1 MKIYIPLLILSLI
14 FILNFFLLK
23 FKFLLS
29 NTGDQHQN
37 FITKKNVPLIGGL
50 LIFLSFILI
59 LSNNLT
65 LILSSFL
72 ISVFLLGIFSDI
84 KLVASANKRLILQSI
99 IIFIFFYMSD
109 IRLSET
115 GIKILDE
122 LNNFYLFNYLFVSF
136 CLIILING
144 SNFIDGLNGLCLGYY
159 LLIIYFIL
167 ENNFNFT
174 LFNGDKNLITF
185 TLSLCVIL
193 IYNFLNK
200 LFIGDNGS
208 YILAVLLGI
217 SLIQI
222 YNENNSISSFYIILL
237 LWYPCFELL
246 FSMLRKFKLKVSVMD
261 ADNSHLHHLI
271 FYLFIKKYKLKK
283 SLANNLTSLII
294 LAFNFILFNVAS
306 IDIYNS
312 NKQCALILFSIII
325 YIVLYYKLDY
335 WKKTNQKKKYKSIY
349 S

>member
-1 MKIYIPLLILSLI
+1 
-14 FILNFFLLK
+14 
-23 FKFLLS
+23 
-29 NTGDQHQN
+29 
-37 FITKKNVPLIGGL
+37 
-50 LIFLSFILI
+50 
-59 LSNNLT
+59 
-65 LILSSFL
+65 
-72 ISVFLLGIFSDI
+72 
-84 KLVASANKRLILQSI
+84 
-99 IIFIFFYMSD
+99 MSD

-271 FYLFIKKYKLKK
+271 FYLFIKKYKLK
-283 SLANNLTSLII
+283 IV
-294 LAFNFILFNVAS
+294 F
-306 IDIYNS
+306 
-312 NKQCALILFSIII
+312 LILRSITESKPSAQLCGAGLL
-325 YIVLYYKLDY
+325 V
-335 WKKTNQKKKYKSIY
+335 
-349 S
+349 

>member
-1 MKIYIPLLILSLI
+1 MKIYIPLFILSL
-14 FILNFFLLK
+14 FFLLKFFLLK

-29 NTGDQHQN
+29 NTGDQHQKFTTN
-37 FITKKNVPLIGGL
+37 ENIPLIGGL

-59 LSNNLT
+59 LNVNLT

-72 ISVFLLGIFSDI
+72 LSVFLLGMFSDI
-84 KLVASANKRLILQSI
+84 KLIASANKRLVLQSI
-99 IIFIFFYMSD
+99 IIFIFFYISN

-115 GIKILDE
+115 GITILDE

-167 ENNFNFT
+167 ENNFNSII
-174 LFNGDKNLITF
+174 FNGDKNLIIF
-185 TLSLCVIL
+185 ALSLCIIL
-193 IYNFLNK
+193 FFNFLNK

-208 YILAVLLGI
+208 YILAVLLGT

-246 FSMLRKFKLKVSVMD
+246 FSMLRKFKLKISAMNP
-261 ADNSHLHHLI
+261 DNGHLHHLI
-271 FYLFIKKYKLKK
+271 FYFLIKKYKLKK
-283 SLANNLTSLII
+283 LLANNLTSLMI

-306 IDIYNS
+306 IDIHNS
-312 NKQCALILFSIII
+312 NKQCTLILLFIIL

-335 WKKTNQKKKYKSIY
+335 WKKTNQKKKYKST
-349 S
+349 